1 MYCFASLEK
10 GLLCR
15 RDMFLSWLVKSS
27 ETSGN
32 WVAKDVCYFAFFS
45 ICSLDLSQQKHGS
58 AMVAEDGDTS
68 FRSDVAGFLRFHHSY
83 AGSWSE
89 SRPRARASSTTYYHT
104 SMYFTYFALCLSKV
118 SKTTRSWYTP
128 LDQTTVETQVLA
140 ILRPAKVHK
149 QTAGHSENRRLPW
162 WCLPLWRLTNR

>member
-1 MYCFASLEK
+1 MPARHVPLLARKKLGDFGKLSCKRCL
-10 GLLCR
+10 LLCIFFNMQFGLVPTKTWFSYVWLLPLG
-15 RDMFLSWLVKSS
+15 DHVPGFSSLLSWL
-27 ETSGN
+27 G
-32 WVAKDVCYFAFFS
+32 W
-45 ICSLDLSQQKHGS
+45 
-58 AMVAEDGDTS
+58 VAEDGDTS

-128 LDQTTVETQVLA
+128 MDQTTVETQVLA

-162 WCLPLWRLTNR
+162 